1 MAIVAARMDTAG
13 ARRVTVEPGVRRRL
27 DGVVGVR
34 RMRRRDEVLGEGL
47 VELWIILVGRW
58 VHLGRSGKVY
68 CHCAT
73 LGCMVMSGYV

>member
-1 MAIVAARMDTAG
+1 MGIAAARMDTAG
-13 ARRVTVEPGVRRRL
+13 ARRVIAEPGVRRRL

-34 RMRRRDEVLGEGL
+34 RMRRRDEVLGGGKGG
-47 VELWIILVGRW
+47 VVDYIWGWW

-73 LGCMVMSGYV
+73 FVCMVLSVYV